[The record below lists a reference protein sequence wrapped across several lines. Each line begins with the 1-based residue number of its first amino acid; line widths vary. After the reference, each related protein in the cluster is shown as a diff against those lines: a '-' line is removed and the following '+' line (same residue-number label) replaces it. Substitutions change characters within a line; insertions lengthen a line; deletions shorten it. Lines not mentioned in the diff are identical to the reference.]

1 MNYTEP
7 HVPVPL
13 DVIPRMLS
21 LARVAP
27 GELVFDLGA
36 GDGRI
41 VIAAA
46 RDFHA
51 RVVGVEIRRR
61 LANECRRKV
70 RELGLGGQVRI
81 SCTNFKKVNLRK
93 ADVLATYL
101 SSYTLNLLTPKFT
114 SELRPGAR
122 VVNFDYPIPDWKA
135 AREVSVTPAGW
146 RKAHPIYLYR
156 VERPGP
162 AL

>member
-1 MNYTEP
+1 LNYTEP
-7 HVPVPL
+7 HVPVPE
-13 DVIPRMLS
+13 DVIPKMLT
-21 LARVAP
+21 LADVMP

-61 LANECRRKV
+61 LALECRRRVK
-70 RELGLGGQVRI
+70 ELGLGGQVRI
-81 SCTNFKKVNLRK
+81 SCRNFKKVSLRK

-114 SELRPGAR
+114 EELRAGVR
-122 VVNFDYPIPDWKA
+122 IVNFDYPIPDWKA

-146 RKAHPIYLYR
+146 KKRHPIYLYQ
-156 VERPGP
+156 VG
-162 AL
+162 